1 MIIYR
6 AGDAEPIAT
15 RHGAAT
21 PVLVIDNDGNLT
33 LVMEMNE

>member
-6 AGDAEPIAT
+6 AGHAEPVAT

-33 LVMEMNE
+33 LVMEMIE

>member
-6 AGDAEPIAT
+6 AGDAKPIAT

-21 PVLVIDNDGNLT
+21 PVLVIDNDGHLT
-33 LVMEMNE
+33 LVMEMVE